1 LPDLDWAAFGFAVA
15 CTALR
20 CRALFEL
27 RVRTPDHHETD
38 RATAAAPRPEARAS
52 QADTPRALLVAPAG
66 RAHHFAGVP
75 ETLHAMGWGSTCEVL
90 QPHAPV
96 RVTSAM
102 AQAARVIVH
111 ADGVNANAIGIWNA
125 AERAGRPVALVMD
138 GVVEFA
144 NTFLNTAAG
153 REFLRP
159 APADVVLAAGL
170 HDASILQALG
180 NHTIATGLPRLSAFE
195 KRVAGMSRR
204 DGMRGECTPHDE
216 SNERSDILIATANQV
231 AFTEGGRRRIA
242 ASLLALRDAL
252 QRRGVRARWRVRG
265 DLAELLG
272 VTIDRDT
279 LEVSL
284 ARSRAA
290 ISTASTLVL
299 EAMIAGV
306 PVVVMH
312 PHPWPL
318 WIPAAWRWHGASRE
332 QWDDDAERT
341 DAALQDPA
349 ARRACDAARES
360 LDSVMLARDGVAAR
374 TVDELLDALL
384 DPQPAAMQTQARA
397 LAHCHAGPAAGRAAR
412 AIIDAQRERAERPIS
427 IVTEPRPQRAVRVV
441 SLLEAH
447 ASSVGGVSVWNERMR
462 EHFAGAAD
470 LDVEWHVLTISGD
483 TGPLRAPAGGASAAW
498 RGVDPTSPL
507 TDQVVAIVRHIA
519 PDERTVVLPNYGD
532 LAHAAA
538 MHARALGARVIAAA
552 HTNDEVFRGF
562 LSRYDVWDA
571 AVAVSGA
578 CEPWVRELARD
589 RAVARIVYGVP
600 MHPPRARDVQSI
612 GAPLR
617 LAYVGRMVE
626 AQKRV
631 SDLLRLVE
639 ALRRAETPHELHI
652 VGDGDAL
659 PAWRRDAE
667 RRGLLSTIVLHGAQ
681 SEAWVQRFWSSVD
694 VCVITSEAEGTS
706 IAMLEAMAAG
716 VLPCV
721 TRVDA
726 GVDAF
731 VRDGENGV
739 AVPVGEMEQM
749 AARLAALAL
758 DRGALAA
765 MATAA
770 QRTIVDHGLT
780 VDACARAWAA
790 IANEVVRR
798 GHARSVVTDL
808 ALRAPGARAGAR
820 GGASATLI
828 TRHLRDA
835 GFTRVVHGEP
845 PSDAARTAVL
855 VRATDQRP
863 SRATIDAWRARGVG
877 VAVEPTL
884 MDDAGAPLGRWFAE
898 LCESGAERVAVYSD
912 ASVPTAWLDWFA
924 EHAGPR
930 FVGFVVACAPE
941 FGCSGARASLLGAR
955 VASASHV
962 GEVLRP
968 DAIVLPCID
977 DDLGPFAATWT
988 MRRAGVRVHPTPSDA
1003 AVRARVDDAMAAARG
1018 CIARGERVL
1027 TTLPT
1032 GVLAGA
1038 ADLERAT
1045 KETIDSCGVAVLRGD
1060 ETDFAWAA
1068 RLAGA
1073 IERGARVHSLRWT
1086 TAEITSP
1093 ARLARMV
1100 ADMRGKAYAIFGGG
1114 LHTKRLLKYATLAA
1128 PPAAVLDDH
1137 APLGAMVDGVPVVKP
1152 ERALEL
1158 GVRAVVLSS
1167 PRHEAAMWAR
1177 SAFLRE
1183 AGVRVLPMYADVAT
1197 LESGR

>member
-1 LPDLDWAAFGFAVA
+1 MPDLDWAAFGFAVV
-15 CTALR
+15 CTALG

-27 RVRTPDHHETD
+27 RVRTPDHDQTD
-38 RATAAAPRPEARAS
+38 RAPAAGPRPQAGAS
-52 QADTPRALLVAPAG
+52 QADTACALLVAPAG

-75 ETLHAMGWGSTCEVL
+75 EALHAMGWRSTCEVL

-125 AERAGRPVALVMD
+125 AERAGRPVALLMD

-144 NTFLNTAAG
+144 NTFLNAAAG

-159 APADVVLAAGL
+159 APADVVLAAGP
-170 HDASILQALG
+170 HDAKVLEALG
-180 NHTIATGLPRLSAFE
+180 NHVVPTGLPRLREFE
-195 KRVAGMSRR
+195 QRVAIARREVPGAEGHRNAALHERR
-204 DGMRGECTPHDE
+204 DV
-216 SNERSDILIATANQV
+216 LIATANQV

-242 ASLLALRDAL
+242 ASLAELRDAL
-252 QRRGVRARWRVRG
+252 RRRGVRSRWRVSA
-265 DLAELLG
+265 DLAGALG
-272 VTIDRDT
+272 VTVDADP
-279 LEVSL
+279 LEQSL
-284 ARSRAA
+284 LHSRAA
-290 ISTASTLVL
+290 ICTASTLVL

-306 PVVVMH
+306 PVAVMH

-318 WIPAAWRWHGASRE
+318 WIPAAWRWDGASRE
-332 QWDDDAERT
+332 QWDDDAERAH
-341 DAALQDPA
+341 AALQDPV
-349 ARRACDAARES
+349 ARRARDAAHES
-360 LDSVMLARDGVAAR
+360 LESVILARDGVSAR

-384 DPQPAAMQTQARA
+384 DPRLEAVQTQARV
-397 LAHCHAGPAAGRAAR
+397 LAHCHAGPAAERAAQ
-412 AIIDAQRERAERPIS
+412 AIVEARRERVERPIS
-427 IVTEPRPQRAVRVV
+427 VMPEPRPQRAVRVV

-462 EHFAGAAD
+462 ERFAGAPHLNVD
-470 LDVEWHVLTISGD
+470 WQTVTISGD
-483 TGPLRAPAGGASAAW
+483 PGPLRAPAGGASASW
-498 RGVDPTSPL
+498 RGVDPTAPL
-507 TDQVVAIVRHIA
+507 PEQVAAIVRHIA

-538 MHARALGARVIAAA
+538 MHARALGARVIATA
-552 HTNDEVFRGF
+552 HTNDDVFRGF
-562 LSRYDVWDA
+562 LSRFDAWDS

-589 RAVARIVYGVP
+589 RSVARIVYGVP

-639 ALRRAETPHELHI
+639 ALRRAGTPHKLHI

-667 RRGLLSTIVLHGAQ
+667 RRGLLGLIVFHGARSQ
-681 SEAWVQRFWSSVD
+681 AWVQRFWAGVD

-749 AARLAALAL
+749 ATRLAALAR

-770 QRTIVDHGLT
+770 QRTIVDHGLS
-780 VDACARAWAA
+780 VESCARAWAA
-790 IANEVVRR
+790 MAHEVIRR
-798 GHARSVVTDL
+798 GHARPVVTDL
-808 ALRAPGARAGAR
+808 ALRAPGARSGAR
-820 GGASATLI
+820 GGASASLI
-828 TRHLRDA
+828 TGHLRGA

-845 PSDAARTAVL
+845 PVDAARTAVL

-863 SRATIDAWRARGVG
+863 SQATIDAWRARGVG

-898 LCESGAERVAVYSD
+898 VCEGGAQRVAVYAD
-912 ASVPTAWLDWFA
+912 ASVPTSWLDWFA

-941 FGCSGARASLLGAR
+941 SGCSGARASLLGAR
-955 VASASHV
+955 VASAAHV

-968 DAIVLPCID
+968 DAIVLPSVD
-977 DDLGPFAATWT
+977 DDLAPFAATWT
-988 MRRAGVRVHPTPSDA
+988 MRRAGVRVHPTPGDA
-1003 AVRARVDDAMAAARG
+1003 AVRALVDDAMAAAHG
-1018 CIARGERVL
+1018 WIARGERVL
-1027 TTLPT
+1027 TTLAE
-1032 GVLAGA
+1032 GVIRGAGELSRCA
-1038 ADLERAT
+1038 VQEVEHCRMF
-1045 KETIDSCGVAVLRGD
+1045 VLRGD

-1073 IERGARVHSLRWT
+1073 IEHGARVQSLRWT

-1100 ADMRGKAYAIFGGG
+1100 ADMRGAAYAIFGGG
-1114 LHTKRLLKYATLAA
+1114 LHTRRLLKYATLAA

-1137 APLGAMVDGVPVVKP
+1137 AQPGAMVDGVPVVKP